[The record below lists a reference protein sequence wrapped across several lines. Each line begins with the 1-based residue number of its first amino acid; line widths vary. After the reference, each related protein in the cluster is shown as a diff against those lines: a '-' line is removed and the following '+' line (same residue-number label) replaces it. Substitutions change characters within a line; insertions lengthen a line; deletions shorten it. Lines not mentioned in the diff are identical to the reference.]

1 MNTSVH
7 VRAQPEEVERQLGCL
22 KSQGAKPSFSMGIM
36 SYRGHCLMEP
46 RPNNVPLL
54 QMQVRV
60 PGLSLLFQP
69 SEFSH
74 LPGDRSARTVSGLP
88 PHTTDALTRFGNTEI
103 SVHALLL
110 INYKD
115 YCTCLQ
121 KDDVG
126 GKQIVELPAGAFCLP
141 AKPHLEQPGHTMDRR
156 CLQCLVQICDDLKSP
171 F

>member
-1 MNTSVH
+1 M
-7 VRAQPEEVERQLGCL
+7 RAQPEEAERQLGCL

-46 RPNNVPLL
+46 RPNNVPLW
-54 QMQVRV
+54 QMQARG
-60 PGLSLLFQP
+60 PGLSLLLQP

-74 LPGDRSARTVSGLP
+74 PPGDRSAHTLSGPP
-88 PHTTDALTRFGNTEI
+88 PHTTDALTRFGDTEI
-103 SVHALLL
+103 SVRALLL

-121 KDDVG
+121 KDDT
-126 GKQIVELPAGAFCLP
+126 GKTDCGAACWSLLPSC
-141 AKPHLEQPGHTMDRR
+141 KPRLEQPGHTTDRR
-156 CLQCLVQICDDLKSP
+156 CSQGFVQIWDGLKSP